1 MTGVTRTCDGTSLC
15 KSTRCAAAPART
27 VARGEAGAPECREAQ
42 AVPRLSPARAQS
54 GTRGPALRWDPA
66 PEQRRDP
73 CRRSIRA
80 DDRSE
85 QPLLQRRRAGDGRQ
99 LSTLGLILPADGAAK
114 RRADAFGELLLDQVR
129 RRLRDTVHHLFRL
142 RAREQVGQEIA
153 DDLRQNARRGPWLD
167 RRLCSRQPTR
177 DRAAL
182 SKSRLRRAR
191 TPARASRCRR
201 GSTRRFP
208 G

>member
-1 MTGVTRTCDGTSLC
+1 MCGT
-15 KSTRCAAAPART
+15 PART
-27 VARGEAGAPECREAQ
+27 VARGETGAAECREAQ

-153 DDLRQNARRGPWLD
+153 DDLRQMRGEGRGWIDDCVAGSRRAIALLCRNQGCGESPNAGSRVEVPSRLDAAVPGLIARR
-167 RRLCSRQPTR
+167 
-177 DRAAL
+177 
-182 SKSRLRRAR
+182 
-191 TPARASRCRR
+191 
-201 GSTRRFP
+201 
-208 G
+208 